1 MGRFR
6 VRKHRQ
12 QQTTR
17 GLDEG
22 RGDISSM
29 LDNIMATTAIVT
41 LQPTRIYS
49 CLVDLAAITRS
60 GVMGR
65 SSDAISLSSQPQRLV
80 IHLRRRKRYHPHLA
94 PCDNITSESLIQ
106 QLKLAEKD
114 FILCRDG
121 KGGIQID
128 TLEMAST
135 KPTKD
140 MSEGA
145 GTIPVIFN
153 IYRDKHKDESSS
165 LAEEG
170 VQ

>member
-1 MGRFR
+1 
-6 VRKHRQ
+6 
-12 QQTTR
+12 
-17 GLDEG
+17 
-22 RGDISSM
+22 M
-29 LDNIMATTAIVT
+29 LDNIMATATIVT

-49 CLVDLAAITRS
+49 CLVDLAAIMRS

-65 SSDAISLSSQPQRLV
+65 SSDAISLSSPQWLV
-80 IHLRRRKRYHPHLA
+80 LHLRRSPPTT
-94 PCDNITSESLIQ
+94 PCPMRQHTNESLIQ
-106 QLKLAEKD
+106 QFKLAEKD

-140 MSEGA
+140 MSEGRVRYT
-145 GTIPVIFN
+145 GDFQYIQ
-153 IYRDKHKDESSS
+153 DQHKNESSC

-170 VQ
+170 VQIRGSHILCKGGLHGG

>member
-1 MGRFR
+1 M
-6 VRKHRQ
+6 RQ
-12 QQTTR
+12 HT
-17 GLDEG
+17 
-22 RGDISSM
+22 
-29 LDNIMATTAIVT
+29 N
-41 LQPTRIYS
+41 
-49 CLVDLAAITRS
+49 
-60 GVMGR
+60 
-65 SSDAISLSSQPQRLV
+65 
-80 IHLRRRKRYHPHLA
+80 
-94 PCDNITSESLIQ
+94 ESLIQ

-153 IYRDKHKDESSS
+153 IYRDKHKEKVLPSQRRAYSNLDRICYVREACTGVKSASDDENDECQVSRPV
-165 LAEEG
+165 LKT
-170 VQ
+170 

>member
-1 MGRFR
+1 MGSWAVIRCHFP
-6 VRKHRQ
+6 Q
-12 QQTTR
+12 LTSAA
-17 GLDEG
+17 G
-22 RGDISSM
+22 SS
-29 LDNIMATTAIVT
+29 
-41 LQPTRIYS
+41 P
-49 CLVDLAAITRS
+49 
-60 GVMGR
+60 
-65 SSDAISLSSQPQRLV
+65 P
-80 IHLRRRKRYHPHLA
+80 KRYHPHLA
-94 PCDNITSESLIQ
+94 PCDNITNESLIQ